1 MPKQGITRASAY
13 GEHFEARH
21 ITRTLSRR
29 SPHSEAYNPRLPR
42 YGVTMGYDRTKLLQ
56 RRHHHR
62 RHAHIRRLHIG
73 RFRLKSKSRHRKKMK
88 TLGKQQQEALILAMQ
103 RKILSTAAATMAT
116 LVNME
121 PMWLQ
126 KRRGA
131 GHVGDCIRRLCR
143 RSQCGIHGRR
153 AHSRRQCRKRGAWWG
168 VIATILK
175 LRGRSPGY

>member
-62 RHAHIRRLHIG
+62 RHAHVRRLHIG
-73 RFRLKSKSRHRKKMK
+73 RFRLKSKSRHRKNMEAI
-88 TLGKQQQEALILAMQ
+88 GKQHQDAL
-103 RKILSTAAATMAT
+103 RKTMSSSPASATMAT
-116 LVNME
+116 LVNIE

-126 KRRGA
+126 KRRGS
-131 GHVGDCIRRLCR
+131 GHVGDCSRRLCR

-168 VIATILK
+168 VITTILK
-175 LRGRSPGY
+175 LCGRSPGY